1 MPDTLL
7 ILILVV
13 ILIGVL
19 LIIVETKQA
28 SGPVRLFVR
37 VAFVVASI
45 LLVLALFDQMG
56 IHIPIKPRALKEG

>member
-1 MPDTLL
+1 MPNTLL

-13 ILIGVL
+13 ILMGVL
-19 LIIVETKQA
+19 LILVETKQA

-37 VAFVVASI
+37 VAFVIASI

-56 IHIPIKPRALKEG
+56 IHIPISPRLFREG